1 MIFHPHSISNLNLGY
16 RENLGGE
23 SFSFQPFL
31 ASCALKARGVIG
43 MFATDGIRLTYAN
56 RNKVLILKIYLG
68 GCVDGSNWVILG
80 GYLWVKVGDS
90 GTPVCAGVQ
99 NCDR

>member
-1 MIFHPHSISNLNLGY
+1 MRAADEKSANH
-16 RENLGGE
+16 
-23 SFSFQPFL
+23 
-31 ASCALKARGVIG
+31 
-43 MFATDGIRLTYAN
+43 LTYAN

-68 GCVDGSNWVILG
+68 GCIDGSNWVILG

-90 GTPVCAGVQ
+90 GTPVFAGVQ